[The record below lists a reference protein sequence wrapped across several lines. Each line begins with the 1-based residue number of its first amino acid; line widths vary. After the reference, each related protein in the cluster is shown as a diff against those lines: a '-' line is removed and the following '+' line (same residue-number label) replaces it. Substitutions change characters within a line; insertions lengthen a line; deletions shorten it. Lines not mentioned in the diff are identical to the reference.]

1 MYEQRKFDT
10 EMIKGHKGHVCNEQ
24 DWGQLYHLFLFRLCS
39 MFRNIQLFKTVVKKK
54 SCNHH
59 VISYKHSA
67 NCYTSSLNVTYI
79 IIIAVVVVM
88 AGNCTEHCTT
98 KNNF

>member
-10 EMIKGHKGHVCNEQ
+10 EIIKGHKGHVCNEQ

-54 SCNHH
+54 
-59 VISYKHSA
+59 
-67 NCYTSSLNVTYI
+67 L
-79 IIIAVVVVM
+79 
-88 AGNCTEHCTT
+88 
-98 KNNF
+98 